1 MTFTVCHGKSP
12 FLRTVN
18 HLFRL
23 GPSKNHGYVSHNQM
37 VLGVVIQSSIRCD
50 GNYGNHN
57 RMGKKKSLSGN
68 GLMTFTKYGYMD
80 VGQNGRPRGPQ
91 MWMSSLV
98 FTIQLL
104 GYLILTHTHMGIKS
118 IFWPWH
124 IDGIPRKQ
132 RLKPQFSPV
141 QHPSLLVKSK
151 RCLWNPTEKRIS
163 ETKHLASLHIFLL
176 THFSY
181 QWLCWHDWFYPAEQQ
196 SATSFSNCCNPGHN
210 GFDDSYVTMP
220 QLVDKHTFQQTSITK

>member
-68 GLMTFTKYGYMD
+68 GLMTFPQYGYMD

-151 RCLWNPTEKRIS
+151 RCLWNPYREADFGDKTPRF
-163 ETKHLASLHIFLL
+163 TPHLFIDTFQLSVALLARLILSSRTANCYFLL
-176 THFSY
+176 KLLQSWT
-181 QWLCWHDWFYPAEQQ
+181 QWLWW
-196 SATSFSNCCNPGHN
+196 
-210 GFDDSYVTMP
+210 
-220 QLVDKHTFQQTSITK
+220 